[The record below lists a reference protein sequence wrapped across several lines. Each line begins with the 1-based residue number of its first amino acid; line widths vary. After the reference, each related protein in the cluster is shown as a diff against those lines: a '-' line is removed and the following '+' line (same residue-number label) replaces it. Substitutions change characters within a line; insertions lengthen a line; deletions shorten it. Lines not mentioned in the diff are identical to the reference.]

1 MEQIGIKEFQPLP
14 SLTVNSQVGKA
25 IGGMSKSKPNN
36 SKCYGGLKPKLK
48 ANGKYVVGG

>member
-14 SLTVNSQVGKA
+14 SLTVSSQVGKA
-25 IGGMSKSKPNN
+25 IGGMSKSKPIQFEVLWWT
-36 SKCYGGLKPKLK
+36 KTQLK